1 MSPADAGHGVVR
13 VTLPSHLRALAGVD
27 GEVRLAVAAPVTQRA
42 VLDALEAAHPV
53 LAGSIRD
60 RVTGQRRA
68 LVRFFADQRDVSH
81 EPPDAELPE
90 AVATGDEPLHVIG
103 AIAGG

>member
-1 MSPADAGHGVVR
+1 MIAGAQPGVVR

-27 GEVRLAVAAPVTQRA
+27 GEVRVEVAPPVTQRA

-60 RVTGQRRA
+60 RATGARRA
-68 LVRFFADQRDVSH
+68 LVRFFADERDVSH
-81 EPPDAELPE
+81 EPPDAALPE
-90 AVATGDEPLHVIG
+90 AVASGRQPLHVIG